1 MAQVRIVVL
10 LSSLAVIASATLA
23 SAQSDTAQQA
33 RENALRR
40 LQAAAGGAVLV
51 SDHKATGAA
60 RFISVARG
68 SGRSLGFGPASTAG
82 QKERQ
87 STAFFREY
95 GALLGVTDSNSM
107 RLASTWTDALGE
119 THLAWKQFHRGVP
132 VFAATLNTHFDAS
145 HQLKAVTGT
154 AIPDI
159 SVSPTPAWSAD
170 RAAQVARSAVIAERG
185 DSDALRIARTTLYVY
200 REGLAQGI
208 PGESHLA
215 WEVEVTDGA
224 GIRDMVYVGAH
235 SGKVIDRIS
244 AVHDDLFRRAYDGKS
259 LPFVPPNYPN
269 GVYWLEGQPL
279 PTLSQEANN
288 MLVASSET
296 YNLFKQAFGR
306 DSFDG
311 KGATMDAIFDRGYA
325 CPNASWNGIFISFCP
340 GLTTDDVTAHEW
352 GHAFTQYTHGL
363 IYAWQSGALNE
374 AYSDIWGEVID
385 RINSRGSDAP
395 GGPRAAA
402 SCSAFSP
409 PVGQLLVNAPPAI
422 AGEYF
427 AQAALF
433 GPPLTSPVTAD
444 VVAALDA
451 ATAEGPAT
459 LDGCTEI
466 TNAAAV
472 SGRIAL
478 VNRGGCEFSRKVLNV
493 QQAGAIGAIIAN
505 NLATGLPGMGPGVD
519 AALVTIPSIG
529 VQQATGTA
537 IRGQLA
543 AGATVNATLR
553 AKAGTDSSYRW
564 LIGEDISAEGFTGA
578 LRDMWNPTCYANPGK
593 VSDTAFYACGTGDG
607 GGVHTNSGVPNH
619 AFALLVD
626 GGVYNGQT
634 VSAIGLTKAAHI
646 YFRAQRAYQ
655 VADSDFA
662 DHADA
667 LELSC
672 SDLVNQPLNA
682 LTGGPSNETITDADC
697 AQVAN
702 AIAAVE
708 LRQPPTFCNFAPLLS
723 PALPALCSG
732 TTTTGAVQP
741 VQFFDFETDPAVWTA
756 SRSGTSSDFTP
767 RDWTWV
773 SALPTPR
780 AGSGFFAPNPNI
792 GTCAP
797 GGDET
802 GVLHLTSPEIEL
814 PATADFARA
823 TFDHWVATEPGF
835 DGENLQIS
843 VNGGGWQLVP
853 PSEFTFNNYNAFLV
867 SAGNGNTNP
876 LAGQP
881 AWTGNNNG
889 TVNGGSW
896 GRTHLNLAN
905 FARAGDRIRLRWNLG
920 SDGCAGATGVYLDN
934 VNVYSCTP
942 RVPSISVADVAFE
955 EGDAGEK
962 QVSFTV
968 LLSTPTINA
977 VSVNYELVEGTAQHG
992 NDFDRISGTL
1002 VIPAST
1008 ATQLFGGARI
1018 FVNIKGDIAPEGN
1031 ETFLLRLTGAV
1042 NATISD
1048 GEATATIVDDDTTP
1062 PGPPQ
1067 E

>member
-23 SAQSDTAQQA
+23 SAQSETAQQA

-363 IYAWQSGALNE
+363 IYAWQSGAAQRGVLG
-374 AYSDIWGEVID
+374 YLGRGDRSDKQPRERCAGWSASGRLVFGVLP
-385 RINSRGSDAP
+385 SG
-395 GGPRAAA
+395 RAA
-402 SCSAFSP
+402 SRERSP
-409 PVGQLLVNAPPAI
+409 CHRGGILRAGRLIRPAADEPRHGRRRCG
-422 AGEYF
+422 AG
-427 AQAALF
+427 
-433 GPPLTSPVTAD
+433 
-444 VVAALDA
+444 
-451 ATAEGPAT
+451 
-459 LDGCTEI
+459 C
-466 TNAAAV
+466 
-472 SGRIAL
+472 R
-478 VNRGGCEFSRKVLNV
+478 NRGG
-493 QQAGAIGAIIAN
+493 
-505 NLATGLPGMGPGVD
+505 PGD
-519 AALVTIPSIG
+519 ARRLHG
-529 VQQATGTA
+529 
-537 IRGQLA
+537 
-543 AGATVNATLR
+543 NH
-553 AKAGTDSSYRW
+553 
-564 LIGEDISAEGFTGA
+564 E
-578 LRDMWNPTCYANPGK
+578 C
-593 VSDTAFYACGTGDG
+593 G
-607 GGVHTNSGVPNH
+607 GG
-619 AFALLVD
+619 
-626 GGVYNGQT
+626 
-634 VSAIGLTKAAHI
+634 
-646 YFRAQRAYQ
+646 QRA
-655 VADSDFA
+655 
-662 DHADA
+662 
-667 LELSC
+667 
-672 SDLVNQPLNA
+672 NR
-682 LTGGPSNETITDADC
+682 TG
-697 AQVAN
+697 Q
-702 AIAAVE
+702 
-708 LRQPPTFCNFAPLLS
+708 
-723 PALPALCSG
+723 SG
-732 TTTTGAVQP
+732 
-741 VQFFDFETDPAVWTA
+741 
-756 SRSGTSSDFTP
+756 
-767 RDWTWV
+767 
-773 SALPTPR
+773 
-780 AGSGFFAPNPNI
+780 
-792 GTCAP
+792 
-797 GGDET
+797 
-802 GVLHLTSPEIEL
+802 
-814 PATADFARA
+814 
-823 TFDHWVATEPGF
+823 
-835 DGENLQIS
+835 
-843 VNGGGWQLVP
+843 
-853 PSEFTFNNYNAFLV
+853 
-867 SAGNGNTNP
+867 
-876 LAGQP
+876 
-881 AWTGNNNG
+881 
-889 TVNGGSW
+889 
-896 GRTHLNLAN
+896 
-905 FARAGDRIRLRWNLG
+905 
-920 SDGCAGATGVYLDN
+920 
-934 VNVYSCTP
+934 
-942 RVPSISVADVAFE
+942 RV
-955 EGDAGEK
+955 
-962 QVSFTV
+962 
-968 LLSTPTINA
+968 
-977 VSVNYELVEGTAQHG
+977 
-992 NDFDRISGTL
+992 
-1002 VIPAST
+1002 
-1008 ATQLFGGARI
+1008 
-1018 FVNIKGDIAPEGN
+1018 
-1031 ETFLLRLTGAV
+1031 
-1042 NATISD
+1042 
-1048 GEATATIVDDDTTP
+1048 
-1062 PGPPQ
+1062 
-1067 E
+1067 